1 MKICLLS
8 ITASHYRSRV
18 YSLMDKEFCCSFIFG
33 QDNTTVK
40 RMDTTILRN
49 SVDVPN
55 VYVRNTKWYY
65 QKGVVKFTKGYDSI
79 INDLGIFCLS
89 SWQLLIASK
98 FRGQKI
104 YHWDHGWY
112 GRESWIK
119 KIVKR
124 IYFGLADGSFIY
136 GDYAIREM
144 KKNGFNGKKL
154 FPIHNSLDYQR
165 QLEIRKNIKKDS
177 IYENYFGNDHPV
189 LIVIGRL
196 NLRKQLSLLVDAV
209 SLLKNREK
217 TYNIVLVGDGEN
229 KKLLE
234 SQVVSKGL
242 QNQVWFYGAC
252 YDEEKNAKLIFNADM
267 CVVPGDIGLT
277 AIHCMMFGVP
287 VITHNYFPNQGP
299 EFEVI
304 KEGVTGCFFERNNVE
319 SLAESISKWFENN
332 KDRRSD
338 VRLACYKE
346 IDEKWTPEYQIN
358 VIKKVI
364 YE

>member
-1 MKICLLS
+1 
-8 ITASHYRSRV
+8 
-18 YSLMDKEFCCSFIFG
+18 
-33 QDNTTVK
+33 
-40 RMDTTILRN
+40 MDTTILRH

-55 VYVRNTKWYY
+55 VYIRNTKWYY
-65 QKGVVKFTKGYDSI
+65 QKGVVKLTKGYDCF

-89 SWQLLIASK
+89 SWQLLIVSK

-112 GRESWIK
+112 GRESWVK
-119 KIVKR
+119 KLVKR

-144 KKNGFNGKKL
+144 KKNGFNGNKL

-165 QLEIRKNIKKDS
+165 QLEIRRNIKKDS
-177 IYENYFGNDHPV
+177 IYEKYFGNNYPI

-196 NLRKQLSLLVDAV
+196 NLRKQLALLVDAV
-209 SLLKNREK
+209 SRLKDRGK
-217 TYNIVLVGDGEN
+217 IYNIVLIGDGEDKNQLEKQVIN
-229 KKLLE
+229 K
-234 SQVVSKGL
+234 GI

-304 KEGVTGCFFERNNVE
+304 KEGVTGSFFNHNNIV
-319 SLAESISKWFENN
+319 SLSITIDKWFEHHLN
-332 KDRRSD
+332 DRES
-338 VRLACYKE
+338 VRQNCYNE
-346 IDEKWTPEYQIN
+346 IDENWTPEYQIN
-358 VIKKVI
+358 VLKKVV
-364 YE
+364 YG